1 MGSKRAGM
9 SWPHAVRLLTVHG
22 PRGFWALALWRLN
35 RLHYSK
41 DIGIPTLP
49 TMVNRGPAHRSSTA
63 FGSGMPVMERE
74 SSHLCDLGA
83 ESLVKLTDS
92 H

>member
-9 SWPHAVRLLTVHG
+9 SWPHAVGLLTAHG

-49 TMVNRGPAHRSSTA
+49 ATTVNRSPAPRSRPASNRIWVRADGDGAT
-63 FGSGMPVMERE
+63 EL
-74 SSHLCDLGA
+74 SSM
-83 ESLVKLTDS
+83 
-92 H
+92 